1 MFNMSDEIHEQ
12 DSSDSV
18 NEDQPADET
27 AAAEQAETFD
37 LASAGVDVI
46 LRFFLSI
53 LGQFS
58 WRSLGLVS
66 DPKTGQVKIDLE
78 NARLAID
85 VMGDILERLSPSLS
99 EAEVRDMKNL
109 LTNLRLN
116 FVEKSKE
123 KVLEPTEGE
132 GKTETEG

>member
-18 NEDQPADET
+18 NEDQPADEA

-37 LASAGVDVI
+37 FASAGVDVI

>member
-1 MFNMSDEIHEQ
+1 
-12 DSSDSV
+12 
-18 NEDQPADET
+18 
-27 AAAEQAETFD
+27 
-37 LASAGVDVI
+37 
-46 LRFFLSI
+46 
-53 LGQFS
+53 
-58 WRSLGLVS
+58 VS

>member
-1 MFNMSDEIHEQ
+1 MSDEIHEQ

>member
-1 MFNMSDEIHEQ
+1 MSDEIHEQ

-18 NEDQPADET
+18 NEDQPTDET

-37 LASAGVDVI
+37 PASAGVDVI

>member
-18 NEDQPADET
+18 NEDQPADEA